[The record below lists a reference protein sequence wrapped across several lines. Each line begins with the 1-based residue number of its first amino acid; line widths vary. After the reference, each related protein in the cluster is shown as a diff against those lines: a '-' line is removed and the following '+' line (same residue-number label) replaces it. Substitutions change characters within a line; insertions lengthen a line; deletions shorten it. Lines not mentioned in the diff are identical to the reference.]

1 MERKNYTVAVD
12 LGSSNVVVAVGEK
25 AAEGRMDVAS
35 IVSKPV
41 EGVNA
46 GRIENI
52 ELVSRAIREAMSEAE
67 EQLGIRITEAYAG
80 ISGDFVR
87 CARHTDHVF
96 VYDPQNGVNQK
107 DVDALFDRMRNV
119 QAPDDETIMERVP
132 QNYVVD
138 DNQEVKNPVG
148 SFGKKLSS
156 TFNFILCLRTPMQRL
171 DMALKRL
178 GIKMLGVTSN
188 AIATAEAVLLP
199 DEKEEGV
206 AVVDI
211 GGGVTDVA
219 VYYRNV
225 VRYIASIPIGASA
238 INRDIRT
245 MSVPEKHV
253 ESLKQKYGS
262 AVADLAP
269 EDKLIRVNGRTARE
283 AKDILLRNLATV
295 IEARATDIAEF
306 VLQEIR
312 DSGYAGKL
320 AYGIVLTG
328 GSAKLKDVDELFRR
342 VTGQE
347 VRVACAEMGVATE
360 SLEKVASPAST
371 LAVSILINGA
381 QVGPCPV
388 GVARV
393 AEPERKA
400 APETP
405 AAAPR
410 SVNELYGGAKSP
422 TAAGT
427 AAAAAGAASTTG
439 GAAASAAAKPAQKAE
454 PVVSR
459 EDEDVIDDDDDDIE
473 SKEGGWF
480 SRLREKARRAFDE
493 AFKNPD
499 DSDDGDDY

>member
-25 AAEGRMDVAS
+25 NAEERLDVVCV
-35 IVSKPV
+35 VSKPV

-46 GRIENI
+46 GKIENI
-52 ELVSRAIREAMSEAE
+52 ELVSRAIREAVSEAE
-67 EQLGIRITEAYAG
+67 QQLGIRITEAYAG

-132 QNYVVD
+132 QNYMVD
-138 DNQEVKNPVG
+138 DNQEVRNPVG

-156 TFNFILCLRTPMQRL
+156 TFNFILCLKTPMQRL

-178 GIKMLGVTSN
+178 GIKMLGVMSD
-188 AIATAEAVLLP
+188 ALATPEAVLLP

-206 AVVDI
+206 AVVDV
-211 GGGVTDVA
+211 GGGVTDVT

-225 VRYIASIPIGASA
+225 VRYVASIPMGASA

-262 AVADLAP
+262 AVAELAP

-306 VLQEIR
+306 VQQEIK

-328 GSAKLKDVDELFRR
+328 GSAKLKDLDELFRR
-342 VTGQE
+342 VTGMD
-347 VRVACAEMGVATE
+347 VRVAVPETGITGE
-360 SLEKVASPAST
+360 SKEKVADAAFST
-371 LAVSILINGA
+371 AVGILLKGA
-381 QVGPCPV
+381 ELGGCAVIEHP
-388 GVARV
+388 
-393 AEPERKA
+393 
-400 APETP
+400 
-405 AAAPR
+405 AAPR
-410 SVNELYGGAKSP
+410 PEPPRSFTPPRPAAGGFKAPQPPAAPPYTPPVSASEPDSGVQAGAEAAGRPAEESAAEPPMVEPKRTRNWGAIFQKTFDKINKSF
-422 TAAGT
+422 TAA
-427 AAAAAGAASTTG
+427 
-439 GAAASAAAKPAQKAE
+439 
-454 PVVSR
+454 
-459 EDEDVIDDDDDDIE
+459 EDEEI
-473 SKEGGWF
+473 
-480 SRLREKARRAFDE
+480 
-493 AFKNPD
+493 
-499 DSDDGDDY
+499 